1 MYYPYLR
8 AKQFELKALREF
20 SEEHHN
26 DTKIV
31 PILEPV
37 KKQPNALKLAI
48 SDMRK
53 NGMRFAL
60 IVNPTDGDFKHDSIN
75 FDTLLEDLGLFKD
88 NKTIDGWIPAFLCS
102 KKQQLDTVLPLIKK
116 YSMKNVMLIFR
127 SCMDIDNQAVN
138 TLVDNPKVG
147 YIVNY

>member
-20 SEEHHN
+20 SEEHPN

-75 FDTLLEDLGLFKD
+75 FDTLLEDLGLYEE

-102 KKQQLDTVLPLIKK
+102 KKQQLDTVLPLIEK
-116 YSMKNVMLIFR
+116 
-127 SCMDIDNQAVN
+127 
-138 TLVDNPKVG
+138 
-147 YIVNY
+147 